1 MKITGVRWAESSR
14 RKVSHGEITF
24 ADKKAKKVAEKDFSD
39 LGFRS
44 TPQGGVVLPL
54 DNIENRRMV
63 EMCYKTHTT
72 MVNPI
77 IDWSTDEVW
86 EFIHEYNLPYCK
98 LYDQGWQRLGCIG
111 CPMARGKEQE
121 REFSRYPKYKAL
133 YLKAFEQMLA
143 NNKAKGVKSK
153 MNWETAE
160 DVYNWWVSEKRNT
173 DPDQVSIEEIE

>member
-1 MKITGVRWAESSR
+1 MSDGQKA
-14 RKVSHGEITF
+14 HGEVTF
-24 ADKKAKKVAEKDFSD
+24 TDKKAKRTAEKEFGD

-86 EFIHEYNLPYCK
+86 EFIHEYKLPYCC
-98 LYDQGWQRLGCIG
+98 LYDQGWSRLGCIG

-133 YLKAFEQMLA
+133 YLKAFERMLA
-143 NNKAKGVKSK
+143 NNKAKGIKSK
-153 MNWETAE
+153 MNWETAQ
-160 DVYNWWVSEKRNT
+160 DVYDWWISQGKKA
-173 DPDQVSIEEIE
+173 DPDQVTIEELSNE

>member
-77 IDWSTDEVW
+77 IDWSTEEVW
-86 EFIHEYNLPYCK
+86 EFIHEYNLPYCC
-98 LYDQGWQRLGCIG
+98 LYDQGWSRLGCIG

-133 YLKAFEQMLA
+133 YLKAFEKMLA

-153 MNWETAE
+153 MDWQTAE
-160 DVYNWWVSEKRNT
+160 DVYEWWVSEKRSV
-173 DPDQVSIEEIE
+173 DPDQMSIDEV